1 MRMHRQQQATTGLVV
16 LAALLGTLW
25 VGGLAARST
34 DDPADRLTASHPLL
48 GLEASVPP
56 HRAPALRPSAE
67 RPDPGGRLIPLPLG
81 LLVAA
86 VAAGH
91 GLRARRRRSTRART
105 RSLVRSTQLQARAP
119 PFLQPA

>member
-1 MRMHRQQQATTGLVV
+1 MRMHRQQRSTTGLVV

-34 DDPADRLTASHPLL
+34 DDPPDQLTATRPLL
-48 GLEASVPP
+48 GVEAAVSP

-67 RPDPGGRLIPLPLG
+67 RRDPAGRLVPLLLG

-91 GLRARRRRSTRART
+91 GLRARRRWATPAWAA
-105 RSLVRSTQLQARAP
+105 SLVRSTRLQARAP
-119 PFLQPA
+119 PSLQLA